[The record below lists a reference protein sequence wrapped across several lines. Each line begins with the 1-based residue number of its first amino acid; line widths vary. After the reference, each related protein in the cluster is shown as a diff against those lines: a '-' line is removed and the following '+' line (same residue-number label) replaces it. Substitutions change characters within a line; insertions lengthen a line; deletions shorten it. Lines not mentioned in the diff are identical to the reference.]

1 MKFIYK
7 NLILLIFLTNCNLV
21 TGTSDGLKKMSEG
34 AGTFSEGVFKAG
46 EGILTISQGMVP
58 IADGVY
64 QDAIDLGRF
73 LLRD

>member
-1 MKFIYK
+1 MI
-7 NLILLIFLTNCNLV
+7 LIFLSNCNSV

-34 AGTFSEGVFKAG
+34 AGTFSQGVFKAG

-58 IADGVY
+58 IADGIY
-64 QDAIDLGRF
+64 QDAVDLGRF